1 MYAVLKTGGKQYR
14 VTAGDTIKV
23 EKLEGKVG
31 DELELA
37 EVLLLADGERLTL
50 GRPLV
55 EGARVK
61 ARILEQDRH
70 RKVVI
75 FKYKRR
81 KRYRRKT
88 GHRQPFT
95 ALRIEHIVVPA
106 TASAPATATA

>member
-1 MYAVLKTGGKQYR
+1 MYAVLRTGGKQYR
-14 VTAGDTIKV
+14 VAAGDTIKV

-31 DELELA
+31 EQLELGD
-37 EVLLLADGERLTL
+37 VLLIADGERLTL

-55 EGARVK
+55 AGAKIK
-61 ARILEQDRH
+61 AEVLEQDRH
-70 RKVVI
+70 RKGVI

-95 ALRIEHIVVPA
+95 ALRIVDIV
-106 TASAPATATA
+106 APATATA

>member
-14 VTAGDTIKV
+14 VAAGDTIKV

-31 DELELA
+31 EQLEIA
-37 EVLLLADGERLTL
+37 EVLLLADGEHLTL

-61 ARILEQDRH
+61 AEILEQDRH

-95 ALRIEHIVVPA
+95 ALRIVDIVAPA
-106 TASAPATATA
+106 PTTATATA